1 MFLHRSNRSER
12 LVDELAE
19 VVRAP
24 LRDPFAPELIAVQ
37 SKGMERWLALELSA
51 RLPVWANARY
61 PFPRH
66 LLDAV
71 FDAVLGEAPELH
83 APFAEQALSW
93 SIAAQLPGLLA
104 APGFTSVARYLDGD
118 HDGARLLALSARL
131 AHVFDDYGVYRPE
144 LLRAW
149 AAGEQVGEHDAGSSE
164 RGAERGFEP
173 VLLRALLQRHGAGH
187 LPARAERCVAAMQ
200 SGRYAPHALPQRL
213 CLFGITSLPPL
224 YLEVLHAL
232 AQHVETH
239 LFVLSPSRAYF
250 AELGRTRAEPFAPAG
265 ALDAPDEPD
274 GNDAN
279 DGGHPLIASLGKL
292 GRDLQQ
298 LLEQHGQYREHERDL
313 YVDPGRGCLL
323 HALQSDL
330 LALENRGAPGA
341 EPRLPIAEGDDSIAI
356 QICHGAMRE
365 VEVLHD
371 QLVAMLEDETLEPH
385 QIVVMVP
392 EIEAYAPAIEAVFG
406 AHSGRPAIP
415 FSLADRRTR
424 STHALV
430 DALFALIET
439 LRGRMSAGAVL
450 DLLGLDPIRE
460 HSGIAVE
467 ELGRVREWVEESGI
481 RWGVDAAHRVR
492 EGQPAFAHN
501 TWRFGLDRLLLG
513 LALPGRDHA
522 LYGETAPLDDVEG
535 SDGELLG
542 KLSALCER
550 LFAEQ
555 EALAAPRA
563 LDAWERDLERVMTA
577 FLADQ
582 PATAPERESIRSALA
597 ALRGDAERAGFTA
610 EVDVRSLLGLLEQRL
625 DARLPA
631 RGLLARGV
639 TFCQLVPMRSIP
651 FEVVCLLGMNDGA
664 FPRPSTPL
672 SFDRM
677 AEHGKRRA
685 GDRSP
690 RDDDR
695 YMFLEALL
703 CARRRLLISYVGR
716 GIHDNRARPP
726 SVVVGDLLDA
736 IAQGFEPAGLPA
748 TTGAAARRKALN
760 ARLCVE
766 QRLQSFSPRYFNGE
780 DPRHFSYARHAA
792 RAAQALLSA
801 SRTPRAPGAVRVTS
815 EPVRELTLDE
825 LVRFLGAPV
834 RAFAQRRLGLYLGD
848 ELVPPPAREPVELDA
863 LEKWQLKEE
872 LLRAGLRGEAL
883 DALLPA
889 LRASGALPLG
899 SVGNVV
905 YRKLCAA
912 IEPLA
917 REARAEQAGEALAP
931 LPVALEL
938 GSLRLHGTI
947 GELWSRAR
955 VEASA
960 SRPGR
965 RFELACFVQHV
976 VLCCQLART
985 PLPGY
990 PAQSVLLAADKD
1002 GKVETTRFATPS
1014 QPEPLLRALLALYEA
1029 GQSAPLPFEYLVS
1042 RAYAECLC
1050 KGGSEQDA
1058 IEKAASKFSEQQQRE
1073 SIVKPDAYVLTFY
1086 PRFDDLLHA
1095 RGVPSFVEIARTIF
1109 DPFFMLRGGP

>member
-19 VVRAP
+19 VVRTP

-66 LLDAV
+66 LLDGV

-83 APFAEQALSW
+83 APFTEQALSW
-93 SIAAQLPGLLA
+93 SIAALLPELLA
-104 APGFTSVARYLDGD
+104 APGFAQVARYLEGD

-131 AHVFDDYGVYRPE
+131 ARVFDDYGVYRPE

-149 AAGEQVGEHDAGSSE
+149 AAGASASGLRADTDLDA
-164 RGAERGFEP
+164 GFEP

-187 LPARAERCVAAMQ
+187 LPARAERCVAALR
-200 SGRYAPHALPQRL
+200 SGRYAPHALPERL
-213 CLFGITSLPPL
+213 CLFGIASLPPL

-232 AQHVETH
+232 ADHVETH

-250 AELGRTRAEPFAPAG
+250 VELGRKREDAEAS
-265 ALDAPDEPD
+265 
-274 GNDAN
+274 
-279 DGGHPLIASLGKL
+279 DGGHPLITSLGRV
-292 GRDLQQ
+292 GRDLQD
-298 LLEQHGQYREHERDL
+298 LLEQHGQYREQERDL

-341 EPRLPIAEGDDSIAI
+341 EPRLPIADGDDSITI
-356 QICHGAMRE
+356 QICHGPMRE

-371 QLVAMLEDETLEPH
+371 QLVALLEDETLAPH
-385 QIVVMVP
+385 QIVVMAP
-392 EIEAYAPAIEAVFG
+392 DIEAYAPVIEAVFG

-415 FSLADRRTR
+415 FSVADRRTR

-430 DALFALIET
+430 DALLSLIET
-439 LRGRMSAGAVL
+439 LRGRLSAGAVL
-450 DLLGLDPIRE
+450 DLLGLDVIRE
-460 HSGIAVE
+460 RFGIAAE
-467 ELGRVREWVEESGI
+467 ELGRVREWVEDSGV
-481 RWGVDAAHRVR
+481 RWGADAEHRAR

-513 LALPGRDHA
+513 LALPGRVASAPALRGGASHA
-522 LYGETAPLDDVEG
+522 LYAGTAPLDDVEG

-542 KLSALCER
+542 KLSALCEQ

-555 EALAAPRA
+555 HALAAPRK
-563 LDAWERDLERVMTA
+563 LDAWERDLERLLAA
-577 FLADQ
+577 FIAEQ
-582 PATAPERESIRSALA
+582 PATAQERESIRSALA
-597 ALRGDAERAGFTA
+597 ELRADAERAGFA
-610 EVDVRSLLGLLEQRL
+610 GDVDVRSLLSLLEQRL

-639 TFCQLVPMRSIP
+639 TFCQLIPMRSIP

-672 SFDRM
+672 SFDRL

-716 GIHDNRARPP
+716 GIHDNRSRPP

-736 IAQGFEPAGLPA
+736 IAQGFEPPSLAP
-748 TTGAAARRKALN
+748 GASMSARRKAVS

-766 QRLQSFSPRYFNGE
+766 QRLQSWSPRYFSGE
-780 DPRHFSYARHAA
+780 EPRCFSYAANAA
-792 RAAQALLSA
+792 RAAQALVSA
-801 SRTPRAPGAVRVTS
+801 SHEPAASAAVRVTS
-815 EPVRELTLDE
+815 EPLSELSVDE
-825 LVRFLGAPV
+825 LVRFIGAPV

-848 ELVPPPAREPVELDA
+848 ELVPPAAREPVELDA

-883 DALLPA
+883 DGLLPA

-899 SVGNVV
+899 SVGEVA
-905 YRKLCAA
+905 YRKLCSA

-917 REARAEQAGEALAP
+917 QKTRAERQGEP
-931 LPVALEL
+931 LPPLAIDLQLQAV
-938 GSLRLHGTI
+938 RLHGTI
-947 GELWSRAR
+947 GELWESAR

-976 VLCCQLART
+976 VLCCQLARS
-985 PLPGY
+985 PQPGY
-990 PAQSVLLAADKD
+990 PAQSVLLAADAS
-1002 GKVETTRFATPS
+1002 GKVEPIRFATPS
-1014 QPEPLLRALLALYEA
+1014 QPEPLLRSLLALYEA

-1042 RAYAECLC
+1042 RAYA
-1050 KGGSEQDA
+1050 DA
-1058 IEKAASKFSEQQQRE
+1058 LRKPGCTEEDALEKAQAKFNEQQQRE
-1073 SIVKPDAYVLTFY
+1073 GVVKPDAYVLTFY
-1086 PRFDDLLHA
+1086 PRFEDLLHA
-1095 RGVPSFVEIARTIF
+1095 RGGPSFVEVARAIF
-1109 DPFFMLRGGP
+1109 DPFFALRGEE